1 MMVPYPDD
9 PLSQY
14 IYMYYTYI
22 FYVSKI
28 QGNSHQLQHSICVG
42 THEILEPLIEPPYL
56 IYIVYS
62 HLVAIDYSH
71 LVAGFKHG

>member
-14 IYMYYTYI
+14 IYIIRIYSMFPKFRVI
-22 FYVSKI
+22 L
-28 QGNSHQLQHSICVG
+28 HQLQHSICVG

-71 LVAGFKHG
+71 LVAGFKHR